1 VAPIYRTSRAEIDLK
16 HIIGIQAYSSGPTTQ
31 AKPVHAHAHD
41 SEDGH
46 DHSTHDERAPT
57 HYELRGISSLQ
68 VECPVL
74 SSSKLDALDAW
85 IRSVLWE
92 GMLPD
97 AGDAGAQDSP
107 EVLRCKGTFSNESGQ
122 QYVLQGVRSMYEIT
136 KTSEKETIGLPTPGK
151 LVLIG
156 KGLTDRV
163 RNSLTAVLQ

>member
-1 VAPIYRTSRAEIDLK
+1 M
-16 HIIGIQAYSSGPTTQ
+16 
-31 AKPVHAHAHD
+31 
-41 SEDGH
+41 
-46 DHSTHDERAPT
+46 
-57 HYELRGISSLQ
+57 
-68 VECPVL
+68 L

-92 GMLPD
+92 GMLP
-97 AGDAGAQDSP
+97 DAGAQDSP

-156 KGLTDRV
+156 KGLTDSV